1 MPAAKRRERMSQSI
15 HLLVCI
21 TSHGWGHLAQTVPI
35 IGALRWRLPDLRITV
50 RTGLDVDLVRE
61 RFRALGQPAPDV
73 LPDRSDF
80 GFEMHDAITI
90 DDDRSIARYAALHA
104 DATWLDRERDS
115 LRALGVD
122 AVFANIGYMPLA
134 AAASLGLPA
143 FGVCSL
149 NWADVL
155 ASRAHGRADVM
166 AIAASMRDAYAKADR
181 LFALV
186 PGMPFDGFERRVR
199 AAPIARRGHA
209 DRAGLRKALGVPAAQ
224 RIMLVAFGGLP
235 MTFDTARWQLP
246 EGWSA
251 VVLTQGTVETPTV
264 IAAERLGWAYI
275 DLLASC
281 DLLVAKPGYGTF
293 AEAGFASRDTLAVPR
308 DDWPEAPW
316 LIDWLAQHAR
326 CATIALPDLRAG
338 RFEAGLAAIA
348 LQPARIA
355 ADGDGAAEIADQVVS
370 IIAGRRSRDAQP
382 SR

>member
-1 MPAAKRRERMSQSI
+1 MNRPI

-21 TSHGWGHLAQTVPI
+21 SSHGWGHLAQTVPI
-35 IGALRWRLPDLRITV
+35 VAALRSRLPGLHITV
-50 RTGLDVDLVRE
+50 RTGLDTAVVRD
-61 RFRALGQPAPDV
+61 RFTVAGQPAPDV

-80 GFEMHDAITI
+80 GFEMRDALTI
-90 DDDRSIARYAALHA
+90 DDERSIARYAALHA
-104 DATWLDRERDS
+104 DAAWLDRERDS

-122 AVFANIGYMPLA
+122 AVIANVGYMPLA
-134 AAASLGLPA
+134 AAASLGLPS
-143 FGVCSL
+143 FGVSSL

-166 AIAASMRDAYAKADR
+166 AIAGSMRQAYAKADR

-199 AAPIARRGHA
+199 AAPIGRRGRA
-209 DRAGLRKALGVPAAQ
+209 DRAGLRKALGVPATQ
-224 RIMLVAFGGLP
+224 RIMMVAFGGLP
-235 MTFDTARWQLP
+235 MAFDTARWQLP
-246 EGWSA
+246 AGWSA
-251 VVLTQGTVETPTV
+251 VMLTSGTVETPTV
-264 IAAERLGWAYI
+264 VAAERLGWNYI

-316 LIDWLAQHAR
+316 LIDWLAQYAR

-338 RFEAGLAAIA
+338 RFETGLAVIA
-348 LQPARIA
+348 RQPARVA
-355 ADGDGAAEIADQVVS
+355 ADGDGAAEIADQIVS
-370 IIAGRRSRDAQP
+370 IIAGRQARDTP
-382 SR
+382 PTP

>member
-1 MPAAKRRERMSQSI
+1 MNRPI

-21 TSHGWGHLAQTVPI
+21 SSHGWGHLSQTVPI
-35 IGALRWRLPDLRITV
+35 VAALRSRVPGLRITV
-50 RTGLDVDLVRE
+50 RTGLDANVVRE
-61 RFRALGQPAPDV
+61 RFRVVGQPAPDV

-90 DDDRSIARYAALHA
+90 DDQRSMARYAALHA
-104 DATWLDRERDS
+104 DAAWLDRERDS

-122 AVFANIGYMPLA
+122 AVIANVGYMPLA
-134 AAASLGLPA
+134 AAASLGLPS
-143 FGVCSL
+143 FGVSSL

-166 AIAASMRDAYAKADR
+166 AIAESMRRAYSKADR

-199 AAPIARRGHA
+199 AAPIARRGRA

-224 RIMLVAFGGLP
+224 RIMMVAFGGLP
-235 MTFDTARWQLP
+235 MAFDTARWQLP
-246 EGWSA
+246 AGWSA
-251 VVLTQGTVETPTV
+251 VMLTQATVETPTV
-264 IAAERLGWAYI
+264 IAAERLGWDYI

-293 AEAGFASRDTLAVPR
+293 AEAGFASRDTRAVPR

-316 LIDWLAQHAR
+316 LIDWLAHHAR

-348 LQPARIA
+348 RQPARVA
-355 ADGDGAAEIADQVVS
+355 ADGDGAAEIADQIVAV
-370 IIAGRRSRDAQP
+370 IAERQSGGRPAML
-382 SR
+382 

>member
-1 MPAAKRRERMSQSI
+1 MPETGWRGRMNRPI

-21 TSHGWGHLAQTVPI
+21 SSHGWGHLSQTVPI
-35 IGALRWRLPDLRITV
+35 VAALRSRVPGLRITV
-50 RTGLDVDLVRE
+50 RTGLDANVVRE
-61 RFRALGQPAPDV
+61 RFRVVGQPAPDV

-90 DDDRSIARYAALHA
+90 DDQRSMARYAALHA
-104 DATWLDRERDS
+104 DAAWLDRERDS

-122 AVFANIGYMPLA
+122 AVIANVGYMPLA
-134 AAASLGLPA
+134 AAASLGLPS
-143 FGVCSL
+143 FGVSSL

-166 AIAASMRDAYAKADR
+166 AIAESMRQAYSKADR

-199 AAPIARRGHA
+199 AAPIARRGRA

-224 RIMLVAFGGLP
+224 RIMMVAFGGLP
-235 MTFDTARWQLP
+235 MAFDTARWQLP
-246 EGWSA
+246 AGWSA
-251 VVLTQGTVETPTV
+251 VMLTQATVETPTV
-264 IAAERLGWAYI
+264 IAAERLGWDYI

-316 LIDWLAQHAR
+316 LIDWLGQHAR
-326 CATIALPDLRAG
+326 CASIALPDLRAG

-348 LQPARIA
+348 RQPARVA
-355 ADGDGAAEIADQVVS
+355 ADGDGAAEIADQIVAV
-370 IIAGRRSRDAQP
+370 IAERQSGGRPAIL
-382 SR
+382 

>member
-1 MPAAKRRERMSQSI
+1 MNRSI

-21 TSHGWGHLAQTVPI
+21 SSHGWGHLAQTVPI
-35 IGALRWRLPDLRITV
+35 VAALRSRLPGLHITV
-50 RTGLDVDLVRE
+50 RTGLDADVVRE
-61 RFRALGQPAPDV
+61 RFTAVGQPAPDV
-73 LPDRSDF
+73 RPDRSDF

-90 DDDRSIARYAALHA
+90 DDERSIARYAALHA

-122 AVFANIGYMPLA
+122 AVIANIGYMPLA

-143 FGVCSL
+143 FGVSSL

-155 ASRAHGRADVM
+155 ASRARGRADVM
-166 AIAASMRDAYAKADR
+166 AIAGSMRQAYAMADR

-199 AAPIARRGHA
+199 VAPIARRGRA
-209 DRAGLRKALGVPAAQ
+209 DRAGLRKALGVAATQ
-224 RIMLVAFGGLP
+224 QIMVVAFGGLP
-235 MTFDTARWQLP
+235 MAFDTARWQLP

-251 VVLTQGTVETPTV
+251 VMLTQGTVETPTV
-264 IAAERLGWAYI
+264 IAAERLGWDYI

-326 CATIALPDLRAG
+326 CASIALPDLRAG

-348 LQPARIA
+348 GQPSRIA
-355 ADGDGAAEIADQVVS
+355 ADGDGAAEIADQMMAV
-370 IIAGRRSRDAQP
+370 IAERRSRDTLP
-382 SR
+382 RR

>member
-1 MPAAKRRERMSQSI
+1 MNRPL

-21 TSHGWGHLAQTVPI
+21 SSHGWGHLAQTVPI
-35 IGALRWRLPDLRITV
+35 VAALRSLVPGLRITV
-50 RTGLDVDLVRE
+50 RTGLDADVVRE
-61 RFRALGQPAPDV
+61 RFRVAGQPAPDV

-90 DDDRSIARYAALHA
+90 DDQRSIARYAALHA
-104 DATWLDRERDS
+104 DATWLDRERDA

-122 AVFANIGYMPLA
+122 AVIANIGYMPLA

-143 FGVCSL
+143 FGVSSL

-155 ASRAHGRADVM
+155 ASRAHGRADVL
-166 AIAASMRDAYAKADR
+166 AIAESMRRAYSKADR

-199 AAPIARRGHA
+199 AAPIARRGRA
-209 DRAGLRKALGVPAAQ
+209 DRAGLRKALGVAATQ
-224 RIMLVAFGGLP
+224 RIMMVAFGGLP
-235 MTFDTARWQLP
+235 MAFDTARWQLP
-246 EGWSA
+246 MGWSA
-251 VVLTQGTVETPTV
+251 VMLTQGTVETPTV
-264 IAAERLGWAYI
+264 IAAERLGWDYI

-326 CATIALPDLRAG
+326 CATIALSDLRAG
-338 RFEAGLAAIA
+338 RFEPGLSA
-348 LQPARIA
+348 LARQPERIA
-355 ADGDGAAEIADQVVS
+355 ADGDGAAEIADQIVAV
-370 IIAGRRSRDAQP
+370 IAERQSGGRLATL
-382 SR
+382 

>member
-1 MPAAKRRERMSQSI
+1 MNRPI

-21 TSHGWGHLAQTVPI
+21 SSHGWGHLSQTVPI
-35 IGALRWRLPDLRITV
+35 VAALRSLVPGLRITV
-50 RTGLDVDLVRE
+50 RTGLDADVVRE
-61 RFRALGQPAPDV
+61 RFRVVGQPAPDV

-90 DDDRSIARYAALHA
+90 DDQRSMARYAALHA
-104 DATWLDRERDS
+104 DAAWLDRERDS

-122 AVFANIGYMPLA
+122 AVIANVGYMPLA
-134 AAASLGLPA
+134 AAASLGLPS
-143 FGVCSL
+143 FGVSSL

-166 AIAASMRDAYAKADR
+166 AIAESMRQAYSKADR

-199 AAPIARRGHA
+199 AAPIARRGRA

-224 RIMLVAFGGLP
+224 RIMMVAFGGLP
-235 MTFDTARWQLP
+235 MAFDTARWQLP
-246 EGWSA
+246 AGWSA
-251 VVLTQGTVETPTV
+251 VMLTQATVETPTV
-264 IAAERLGWAYI
+264 IAAERLGWDYI

-316 LIDWLAQHAR
+316 LIDWLAHHAR

-338 RFEAGLAAIA
+338 RFEACLAAIA
-348 LQPARIA
+348 RQPARVA
-355 ADGDGAAEIADQVVS
+355 ADGDGAAEIADQIVAV
-370 IIAGRRSRDAQP
+370 IAERQSGGRPAML
-382 SR
+382 

>member
-1 MPAAKRRERMSQSI
+1 MPAGERRSPVNRPM

-21 TSHGWGHLAQTVPI
+21 SAHGWGHLAQTVPI
-35 IGALRWRLPDLRITV
+35 IGALRERLPDLRITV
-50 RTGLDVDLVRE
+50 RTGLDADLVCD
-61 RFRALGQPAPDV
+61 RFRAVGQPAPDV

-80 GFEMHDAITI
+80 GFEMHDAISI
-90 DDDRSIARYAALHA
+90 DDERSIARYAALHA

-115 LRALGVD
+115 LRALGAD
-122 AVFANIGYMPLA
+122 AVLANIGYMPLA

-143 FGVCSL
+143 FGVSSL
-149 NWADVL
+149 NWADLL
-155 ASRAHGRADVM
+155 ASRAHGRPDVM
-166 AIAASMRDAYAKADR
+166 AIAASMRQAYATADR

-199 AAPIARRGHA
+199 AAPIARRGRA
-209 DRAGLRKALGVPAAQ
+209 DRSGLRKALGVPAAQ

-235 MTFDTARWQLP
+235 MAFDTVRWQLP

-251 VVLTQGTVETPTV
+251 VLFTQGTVETPTV

-293 AEAGFASRDTLAVPR
+293 VEAGFASRDTLAVPR

-338 RFEAGLAAIA
+338 RFEAGMAAIA
-348 LQPARIA
+348 RQPARIA
-355 ADGDGAAEIADQVVS
+355 ADGDGASEIADQ
-370 IIAGRRSRDAQP
+370 IIAVMIERRSRDMP
-382 SR
+382 PRR

>member
-1 MPAAKRRERMSQSI
+1 MNRPL

-21 TSHGWGHLAQTVPI
+21 SSHGWGHLAQTVPI
-35 IGALRWRLPDLRITV
+35 VAALRSLVPGLRITV
-50 RTGLDVDLVRE
+50 RTGLDAEVVRE
-61 RFRALGQPAPDV
+61 RFRVVGQVAPDV

-90 DDDRSIARYAALHA
+90 DDQRSIARYAALHA
-104 DATWLDRERDS
+104 DATWLDRERDA

-122 AVFANIGYMPLA
+122 AVIANIGYMPLA

-143 FGVCSL
+143 FGVSSL

-155 ASRAHGRADVM
+155 ASRAHGRADVL
-166 AIAASMRDAYAKADR
+166 AIAESMRQAYSKADR

-199 AAPIARRGHA
+199 AAPIARRGRA
-209 DRAGLRKALGVPAAQ
+209 DRAGLRKALGVAATQ
-224 RIMLVAFGGLP
+224 RIMMVAFGGLP
-235 MTFDTARWQLP
+235 MAFDTARWQLP
-246 EGWSA
+246 MGWSA
-251 VVLTQGTVETPTV
+251 VMLTQGTVETPTV
-264 IAAERLGWAYI
+264 IAAERLGWDYI

-326 CATIALPDLRAG
+326 CATIALSDLRAG
-338 RFEAGLAAIA
+338 RFEPGLSA
-348 LQPARIA
+348 LARQPERIA
-355 ADGDGAAEIADQVVS
+355 ADGDGAAEIADQIVAV
-370 IIAGRRSRDAQP
+370 IAERQSVGRQTTL
-382 SR
+382 

>member
-1 MPAAKRRERMSQSI
+1 MNRPL

-21 TSHGWGHLAQTVPI
+21 SSHGWGHLAQTVPI
-35 IGALRWRLPDLRITV
+35 VAALRSLVPGLRITV
-50 RTGLDVDLVRE
+50 RTGLDAEVVRE
-61 RFRALGQPAPDV
+61 RFRVVGQVAPDV

-90 DDDRSIARYAALHA
+90 DDQRSIARYAALHA
-104 DATWLDRERDS
+104 DATWLDRERDG

-122 AVFANIGYMPLA
+122 AVSANIGYMPLA

-143 FGVCSL
+143 FGVSSL

-155 ASRAHGRADVM
+155 ASRAHGRADVL
-166 AIAASMRDAYAKADR
+166 AIAESMRRAYSKADR

-199 AAPIARRGHA
+199 AAPIARRGRA
-209 DRAGLRKALGVPAAQ
+209 DRAGLRKALGVAATQ
-224 RIMLVAFGGLP
+224 RIMMVAFGGLP
-235 MTFDTARWQLP
+235 MAFDTARWQLP
-246 EGWSA
+246 MGWSA
-251 VVLTQGTVETPTV
+251 VMLTQGTVETPTV
-264 IAAERLGWAYI
+264 IAAERLGWDYI

-326 CATIALPDLRAG
+326 CATIALSDLRAG
-338 RFEAGLAAIA
+338 RFEPGLSA
-348 LQPARIA
+348 LARQPERIA
-355 ADGDGAAEIADQVVS
+355 ADGDGAAEIADQIVAV
-370 IIAGRRSRDAQP
+370 IAERQSVGRQTTL
-382 SR
+382 

>member
-1 MPAAKRRERMSQSI
+1 MNRSI

-21 TSHGWGHLAQTVPI
+21 SSHGWGHLAQTVPI
-35 IGALRWRLPDLRITV
+35 VAALRSRLPGLHITV
-50 RTGLDVDLVRE
+50 RTGLDADVVRE
-61 RFRALGQPAPDV
+61 RFSAVGQPAPDV

-90 DDDRSIARYAALHA
+90 DDERSIARYAALHA

-122 AVFANIGYMPLA
+122 AVIANIGYMPLA

-143 FGVCSL
+143 FGVSSL

-155 ASRAHGRADVM
+155 ASRAQGRADVM
-166 AIAASMRDAYAKADR
+166 AIAGSMRQAYAMADR

-199 AAPIARRGHA
+199 VAPIARRGRA
-209 DRAGLRKALGVPAAQ
+209 DRAGLRKALGVAATQ
-224 RIMLVAFGGLP
+224 QIMMVAFGGLP
-235 MTFDTARWQLP
+235 MAFDTASWHLP

-251 VVLTQGTVETPTV
+251 VMLTQGTVETPTV
-264 IAAERLGWAYI
+264 IAAERLGWDYI

-338 RFEAGLAAIA
+338 RFEAGLSA
-348 LQPARIA
+348 LAMQPERTA
-355 ADGDGAAEIADQVVS
+355 ADGDGAAEIADQIVS
-370 IIAGRRSRDAQP
+370 IIAGRQTRDTP
-382 SR
+382 PTP

>member
-1 MPAAKRRERMSQSI
+1 MNRPL

-21 TSHGWGHLAQTVPI
+21 SSHGWGHLAQTVPI
-35 IGALRWRLPDLRITV
+35 VAALRSLVPGLRITV
-50 RTGLDVDLVRE
+50 RTGLDADVVRE
-61 RFRALGQPAPDV
+61 RFRVVGQVAPEV
-73 LPDRSDF
+73 LADRSDF

-90 DDDRSIARYAALHA
+90 DDQRSIARYAALHA
-104 DATWLDRERDS
+104 DATWLDRERDG

-122 AVFANIGYMPLA
+122 AVIANIGYMPLA

-143 FGVCSL
+143 FGVSSL

-155 ASRAHGRADVM
+155 ASRAHGRADVL
-166 AIAASMRDAYAKADR
+166 AIAESMRRAYSKADR

-199 AAPIARRGHA
+199 AAPIARRGRA
-209 DRAGLRKALGVPAAQ
+209 DRAGLRKALGVAATQ
-224 RIMLVAFGGLP
+224 RIMMVAFGGLP
-235 MTFDTARWQLP
+235 MAFDTARWQLP
-246 EGWSA
+246 MGWSA
-251 VVLTQGTVETPTV
+251 VMLTQGTVETPTV
-264 IAAERLGWAYI
+264 IAAERLGWDYI

-326 CATIALPDLRAG
+326 CATIALSDLRAG
-338 RFEAGLAAIA
+338 RFEPGLSA
-348 LQPARIA
+348 LARQPERIA
-355 ADGDGAAEIADQVVS
+355 ADGDGAAEIADQIVAV
-370 IIAGRRSRDAQP
+370 IAERQSGGRLATL
-382 SR
+382 

>member
-1 MPAAKRRERMSQSI
+1 MNRPI

-21 TSHGWGHLAQTVPI
+21 SSHGWGHLSQTVPI
-35 IGALRWRLPDLRITV
+35 VAALRSRVPGLRITV
-50 RTGLDVDLVRE
+50 RTGLDANVVRE
-61 RFRALGQPAPDV
+61 RFRVVGQPAPDV

-90 DDDRSIARYAALHA
+90 DDQRSMARYAALHA
-104 DATWLDRERDS
+104 DAAWLDRERDS

-122 AVFANIGYMPLA
+122 AVIANVGYMPLA
-134 AAASLGLPA
+134 AAASLGLPS
-143 FGVCSL
+143 FGVSSL

-166 AIAASMRDAYAKADR
+166 AIAESMRQAYSKADR

-199 AAPIARRGHA
+199 AAPIARRGRA

-224 RIMLVAFGGLP
+224 RIMMVAFGGLP
-235 MTFDTARWQLP
+235 MAFDTARWQLP
-246 EGWSA
+246 AGWSA
-251 VVLTQGTVETPTV
+251 VMLTQATVETPTV
-264 IAAERLGWAYI
+264 IAAERLGWDYI

-316 LIDWLAQHAR
+316 LINWLAQHAR
-326 CATIALPDLRAG
+326 CATIALSDLRAG

-348 LQPARIA
+348 RQPARVA
-355 ADGDGAAEIADQVVS
+355 ADGDGAAEIADQIVAV
-370 IIAGRRSRDAQP
+370 IAERQSGGRPAIL
-382 SR
+382 

>member
-1 MPAAKRRERMSQSI
+1 MPETGWRGRMNRPI

-21 TSHGWGHLAQTVPI
+21 SSHGWGHLSQTVPI
-35 IGALRWRLPDLRITV
+35 VAALRSRVPGLRITV
-50 RTGLDVDLVRE
+50 RTGLDANVVRE
-61 RFRALGQPAPDV
+61 RFRVVGQPAPDV

-90 DDDRSIARYAALHA
+90 DDQRSMARYAALHA
-104 DATWLDRERDS
+104 DAAWLDRERDS

-122 AVFANIGYMPLA
+122 AVIANVGYMPLA
-134 AAASLGLPA
+134 AAASLGLPS
-143 FGVCSL
+143 FGVSSL

-166 AIAASMRDAYAKADR
+166 AIAESMRRAYSKADR

-199 AAPIARRGHA
+199 AAPIARRGRA

-224 RIMLVAFGGLP
+224 RIMMVAFGGLP
-235 MTFDTARWQLP
+235 MAFDTARWQLP
-246 EGWSA
+246 AGWSA
-251 VVLTQGTVETPTV
+251 VMLTQATVETPTV
-264 IAAERLGWAYI
+264 IAAERLGWDYI

-316 LIDWLAQHAR
+316 LIDWLAHHAR

-348 LQPARIA
+348 RQPARVA
-355 ADGDGAAEIADQVVS
+355 ADGDGAAEIADQIVAV
-370 IIAGRRSRDAQP
+370 IAERQSGGRPAIL
-382 SR
+382 

>member
-1 MPAAKRRERMSQSI
+1 MDATERHWRVNRSI

-21 TSHGWGHLAQTVPI
+21 SSHGWGHLAQTVPI
-35 IGALRWRLPDLRITV
+35 VGALRSRLPDLRITV
-50 RTGLDVDLVRE
+50 RTGLDADVVRE
-61 RFRALGQPAPDV
+61 RFRVLGQPVPDV
-73 LPDRSDF
+73 RPDRSDF

-90 DDDRSIARYAALHA
+90 DDQRSIARYAALHA
-104 DATWLDRERDS
+104 DTAWFERERDS
-115 LRALGVD
+115 LRSLGVD

-143 FGVCSL
+143 FGVSSL

-155 ASRAHGRADVM
+155 ASRAHGRTDVM
-166 AIAASMRDAYAKADR
+166 AIAESMRQAYATADR

-186 PGMPFDGFERRVR
+186 PGMPFDGFERRLRV
-199 AAPIARRGHA
+199 APIARRGRA
-209 DRAGLRKALGVPAAQ
+209 DRAGLRKALGVAATQ
-224 RIMLVAFGGLP
+224 RIMMVAFGGLP
-235 MTFDTARWQLP
+235 MAFDTARWQLP

-251 VVLTQGTVETPTV
+251 VMLTTGTVETPTV
-264 IAAERLGWAYI
+264 IAAERLGWEYI

-293 AEAGFASRDTLAVPR
+293 AEAGFASRDTLVVPR

-338 RFEAGLAAIA
+338 RFEAGLSA
-348 LQPARIA
+348 LAMQPARLA
-355 ADGDGAAEIADQVVS
+355 ADGDGATEIADQIVS
-370 IIAGRRSRDAQP
+370 IIAGREARDTP
-382 SR
+382 PTL

>member
-1 MPAAKRRERMSQSI
+1 MDAIERHWRVNRSI

-21 TSHGWGHLAQTVPI
+21 SSHGWGHLAQTVPI
-35 IGALRWRLPDLRITV
+35 VGALRSRLPDLRITV
-50 RTGLDVDLVRE
+50 RTGLDADIVRE
-61 RFRALGQPAPDV
+61 RFRVLGQPAPDV
-73 LPDRSDF
+73 RPDRSDF

-90 DDDRSIARYAALHA
+90 DDERSIARYAALHA

-122 AVFANIGYMPLA
+122 AVIANIAYIPLA
-134 AAASLGLPA
+134 AAVSLGLPA
-143 FGVCSL
+143 FGVSSL
-149 NWADVL
+149 NWADLL

-166 AIAASMRDAYAKADR
+166 AIAGSMRQAYAKADR

-186 PGMPFDGFERRVR
+186 PGMPFDGFERRLR
-199 AAPIARRGHA
+199 AAPIARRGRA
-209 DRAGLRKALGVPAAQ
+209 DRAGLRKALGVAATQ
-224 RIMLVAFGGLP
+224 RIMMVAFGGLP
-235 MTFDTARWQLP
+235 MAFDTARWQLP

-251 VVLTQGTVETPTV
+251 VMLTTGTVETPTV
-264 IAAERLGWAYI
+264 IAAERLGWEYI

-293 AEAGFASRDTLAVPR
+293 AEAGFASRDTLVVPR

-338 RFEAGLAAIA
+338 RFEAGLSA
-348 LQPARIA
+348 LAMQPARLA
-355 ADGDGAAEIADQVVS
+355 ADGDGATEIADQIVS
-370 IIAGRRSRDAQP
+370 IIAGREARDRP
-382 SR
+382 PTL

>member
-1 MPAAKRRERMSQSI
+1 MPAVERRNPMNQSI

-21 TSHGWGHLAQTVPI
+21 SAHGWGHLAQTVPI
-35 IGALRWRLPDLRITV
+35 VGALRSRLPDLRITV
-50 RTGLDVDLVRE
+50 RTGLDADLVRD
-61 RFRALGQPAPDV
+61 RFRAVGQPAPDV
-73 LPDRSDF
+73 LPDHSDF

-90 DDDRSIARYAALHA
+90 DDRRSIARYAALHA
-104 DATWLDRERDS
+104 DPTWLDRERDS

-122 AVFANIGYMPLA
+122 AVVANIGYMPLA

-143 FGVCSL
+143 FGVSSL
-149 NWADVL
+149 NWADLL
-155 ASRAHGRADVM
+155 ASRAHGRADVI
-166 AIAASMRDAYAKADR
+166 AIAASMRQAYATADR

-199 AAPIARRGHA
+199 TAPIARRGRA
-209 DRAGLRKALGVPAAQ
+209 DRAGLRQALGVPTEQ
-224 RIMLVAFGGLP
+224 RIMMVAFGGLP
-235 MTFDTARWQLP
+235 MAFDTVRWQLP

-251 VVLTQGTVETPTV
+251 ILFTQGTVETPTV

-326 CATIALPDLRAG
+326 CATIALPELRAG

-348 LQPARIA
+348 RQPARLA
-355 ADGDGAAEIADQVVS
+355 ADGDGAAEIADQIVS
-370 IIAGRRSRDAQP
+370 IIAQRQADNTP
-382 SR
+382 PTV